1 MDPSPYLG
9 EFLGTF
15 ILIFLGESVVGN
27 ILLKGTKGH
36 NAGLILITSAWGLA
50 VMTGVFV
57 AQKFGSADAHL
68 NPALSVAFALKSG
81 DWSQVPGFF
90 LAQMG
95 GAFLGAVC
103 TYLLF
108 YPHWKITEDAGD
120 KLAVFATG
128 PAIRHAPSN
137 FFAEMSG
144 SFVLM
149 VGVSSIYATEGSGLA
164 PFLVGMLVF
173 VIGNALGGT
182 TGYAINPARDLA
194 PRFAHFIL
202 PIPGKGSSDWGYAWI
217 PLLAPIVG
225 TCLGVLLF

>member
-15 ILIFLGESVVGN
+15 FLIFLGESVVGN

-36 NAGLILITSAWGLA
+36 NAGLILITTAWGLA

-57 AQKFGSADAHL
+57 AQKFGSSAAHL
-68 NPALSVAFALKSG
+68 NPALSIAFAFKSG
-81 DWSQVPGFF
+81 EWAQVPGFI
-90 LAQMG
+90 LAQMS
-95 GAFLGAVC
+95 GAFLGAVS

-108 YPHWKITEDAGD
+108 YPHWKITENAGD

-144 SFVLM
+144 TFVLM
-149 VGVSSIYATEGSGLA
+149 VGVGSIYTMEGSGLG

-202 PIPGKGSSDWGYAWI
+202 PISGKGSSDWGYAWI

-225 TCLGVLLF
+225 ACLGVLLL